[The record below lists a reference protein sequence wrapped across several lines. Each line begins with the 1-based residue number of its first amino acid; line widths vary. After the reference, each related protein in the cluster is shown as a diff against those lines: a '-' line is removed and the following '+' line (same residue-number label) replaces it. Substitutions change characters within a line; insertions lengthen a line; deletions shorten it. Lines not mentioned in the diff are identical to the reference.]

1 MGGREL
7 DIEGG
12 SSAPSPFA
20 VLDPVRVLCAQGQG
34 NAPPR
39 PPPGLPPYRG
49 VSSRRAAFML
59 RSLRRN
65 SRPTASWGSCKPSQS
80 LVVCGRIQ
88 RWSRPSR
95 CRRLSE
101 LLPRTDALPF
111 SVPKVK
117 GRRVPLGAAN
127 NHRCFTNSLGRFPG
141 PEAVDH
147 PCHARPG
154 RARPAAIQDVGTPR
168 PGRQPVAARRAG
180 PAFGGTRPLGT

>member
-59 RSLRRN
+59 RFPSAKLSADCQLGKLQAQPISCRLRQN
-65 SRPTASWGSCKPSQS
+65 PALEPA
-80 LVVCGRIQ
+80 V
-88 RWSRPSR
+88 
-95 CRRLSE
+95 
-101 LLPRTDALPF
+101 ALP
-111 SVPKVK
+111 
-117 GRRVPLGAAN
+117 AA
-127 NHRCFTNSLGRFPG
+127 
-141 PEAVDH
+141 
-147 PCHARPG
+147 
-154 RARPAAIQDVGTPR
+154 Q
-168 PGRQPVAARRAG
+168 
-180 PAFGGTRPLGT
+180 